1 LKTKILGGLSVGLFL
16 LAAFSV
22 AGAANASGPGAV
34 YTMDNA
40 SPTNHVLQYQSGS
53 NGVLSMAGTFSA
65 QGAGTGSALASQ
77 GSVQLTQDGRWL
89 LVVDAGSNQI
99 TVFQVNAGGSLTVA
113 DVVASQGS
121 TPISLTVIHDLVY
134 VLNSATPDIAGF
146 TLSSTG
152 KLTFI
157 PGSIQPLSGISSS
170 SPEQIGFVS
179 TSPGGSG
186 QDGQGQGGSVLAVT
200 EKTAGVIDTY
210 AVSSSGVASAP
221 TVTPSNGGG
230 PYGFTTAQG
239 YLILTEAGTGSLSSY
254 AVSNSGSLR
263 TLSGAIPDFGNAG
276 SSTGPAPCWVTVS
289 RDGQFAYVSNA
300 HVGTISVYEISG
312 TGIIRL
318 DSSISAHTLVPTLDL
333 AVSGNNHYLY
343 ALNGGQI
350 TSFQVYQAGS
360 IAQVSAV
367 SGVPA
372 SASGLAAT

>member
-1 LKTKILGGLSVGLFL
+1 
-16 LAAFSV
+16 
-22 AGAANASGPGAV
+22 
-34 YTMDNA
+34 M
-40 SPTNHVLQYQSGS
+40 
-53 NGVLSMAGTFSA
+53 
-65 QGAGTGSALASQ
+65 
-77 GSVQLTQDGRWL
+77 
-89 LVVDAGSNQI
+89 
-99 TVFQVNAGGSLTVA
+99 
-113 DVVASQGS
+113 
-121 TPISLTVIHDLVY
+121 PISLTVSHDLVY
-134 VLNSATPDIAGF
+134 VLNSATPNIAGF
-146 TLSSTG
+146 TLSING
-152 KLTFI
+152 QLTFI
-157 PGSIQPLSGISSS
+157 PASIQPLSGISSS

-200 EKTAGVIDTY
+200 EKAAGVIDTY

-254 AVSNSGSLR
+254 AVSNTGSLR

-276 SSTGPAPCWVTVS
+276 SATGPAPCWVTVS

-300 HVGTISVYEISG
+300 HVGTISVYGISG
-312 TGIIRL
+312 TGNLRL

-360 IAQVSAV
+360 IAQVSAI
-367 SGVPA
+367 GGLPA
-372 SASGLAAT
+372 SAAGLVAT